1 MIELEKSLVP
11 ELFSY
16 KKYCKRCMDDT
27 IYFIKIEDVEYI
39 LSVLNGFDNN
49 IEFTFEEENDFVLP
63 VLDVWICTKDNSIEK
78 TVHRKSKYN
87 DIYLNWNAFAPNTWK
102 RETLKALAERAYIVC
117 STEDFLNKE
126 FKYLEKV
133 FHENNSYPKYVIK
146 QILKFSHDQHKKQDL
161 DMTSTN

>member
-1 MIELEKSLVP
+1 MIELEKSLLP
-11 ELFSY
+11 ELVSY
-16 KKYCKRCMDDT
+16 KKYCKRSVDDT
-27 IYFIKIEDVEYI
+27 IYFIKIENVEYI

-63 VLDVWICTKDNSIEK
+63 VLDVLICTKDNSVEK
-78 TVHRKSKYN
+78 TVHRKSTNN

-102 RETLKALAERAYIVC
+102 RETLKTLVERAYIFC

-133 FHENNSYPKYVIK
+133 FHENDSYPKHVIK
-146 QILKFSHDQHKKQDL
+146 QILK
-161 DMTSTN
+161 